1 MASGR
6 IRNQVGAVS
15 FVAGAVEH
23 WPDLERPEIAFAG
36 RSNVGKSSALNCILK
51 RRSLA
56 RVSGR
61 PGRTQ
66 EINFFAVGNACIF
79 ADLPGYGFARVPDA
93 VKNRWKGM
101 IGSYLAERDTLRL
114 VVLLVDVRHAPQAMD
129 GTLLWGL
136 REASIPSLVV
146 ATKIDKLKRS
156 QRARHLARLREGFG
170 LPKDQP
176 VAFSALTG
184 EGRDVIWDR
193 LEAACR
199 D

>member
-66 EINFFAVGNACIF
+66 EINVFAVGTACIF

-129 GTLLWGL
+129 GTLD
-136 REASIPSLVV
+136 EAKISNMVNNAIAGNPDEV
-146 ATKIDKLKRS
+146 ADLIK
-156 QRARHLARLREGFG
+156 QYFHPE
-170 LPKDQP
+170 
-176 VAFSALTG
+176 
-184 EGRDVIWDR
+184 DR
-193 LEAACR
+193 LMLWFDFNNHNNQAVKDSMR
-199 D
+199 TFMQQVKPQLPQ